1 LSTVEPGI
9 GIVAG
14 SIATLRPLVRH
25 IWGRLSL
32 SDATPEVRSRT
43 YYPSDSNR
51 RRKYRHGHRR
61 SLSPSYLIPTE
72 LGDVTSTP
80 IEGSHDADLESQS
93 PQSNAV
99 VVGIDVPKAKFV
111 PMTAIQYPFEE
122 PPKLHLRESLRHSF
136 TKDIILSPS
145 KYLLHG

>member
-1 LSTVEPGI
+1 M
-9 GIVAG
+9 
-14 SIATLRPLVRH
+14 RH
-25 IWGRLSL
+25 IWRRLGL
-32 SDATPEVRSRT
+32 SNTTPEVRSRT

-51 RRKYRHGHRR
+51 GRKFRRGHRR

-80 IEGSHDADLESQS
+80 IEGSHDVDLESQS

-99 VVGIDVPKAKFV
+99 VVGIDVPEVEVIPIVAV
-111 PMTAIQYPFEE
+111 QDPSRG

-136 TKDIILSPS
+136 TRDSILSPS
-145 KYLLHG
+145 KHHLYG